1 MKHVLKDSDE
11 LLTRLSAAIQDE
23 QEIIIDVTKVQ
34 IKTEKPTSFGELFS
48 MT

>member
-23 QEIIIDVTKVQ
+23 QEIIIDVTKVH
-34 IKTEKPTSFGELFS
+34 IKLRNPRLLVNYFQ
-48 MT
+48 